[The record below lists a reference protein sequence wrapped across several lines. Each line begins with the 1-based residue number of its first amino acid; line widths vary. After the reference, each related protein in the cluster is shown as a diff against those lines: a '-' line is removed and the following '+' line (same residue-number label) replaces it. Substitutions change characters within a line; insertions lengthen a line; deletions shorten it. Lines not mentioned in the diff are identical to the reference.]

1 VSQNEPEIEE
11 ERVQRLVLARLM
23 IALKKPLSLG
33 AVVADIAAAIS
44 PPLSSAAARS
54 AASRAIEHC
63 QQAGYV
69 TPKGPPLLTAAGD
82 TAVTAAFGP
91 KARASVKNWRQAQ
104 QVAALSAS
112 GHSVDKPLDA
122 DALAARVLAEQHGLP
137 TSIRSAAKAV
147 DRMAWRQLGLETDAA
162 FTINAVQRHLL
173 REFVPADTR
182 VTQEVW
188 RRMLAMRAIGAS
200 GHDAN
205 ALTRALFFQPTK
217 PNGRHVTQQTV
228 RNDNDRANQIQPS
241 LADFA
246 QAVQRAAAGP
256 DVTRFHDDRAFIGSV
271 WERMRG
277 HNPVGDMSLEDFK
290 AQLVAAHRQRLLRIT
305 RADLVGAMDPAEVQR
320 SEARYQD
327 ATFHFVALD
336 AGGVR

>member
-1 VSQNEPEIEE
+1 
-11 ERVQRLVLARLM
+11 M
-23 IALKKPLSLG
+23 IDLKKPLSLG
-33 AVVADIAAAIS
+33 AIVADIAAAIS
-44 PPLSSAAARS
+44 PPLSSVAARS

-63 QQAGYV
+63 QRAGYV
-69 TPKGPPLLTAAGD
+69 TQKGPALLTAAGNN
-82 TAVTAAFGP
+82 AVTAAFGA
-91 KARASVKNWRQAQ
+91 KARGSVKSWRQAQ
-104 QVAALSAS
+104 QVAALCAS
-112 GHSVDKPLDA
+112 GRSIDKPLDA

-147 DRMAWRQLGLETDAA
+147 DRMAWRALGLDTDAA

-173 REFVPADTR
+173 RELVPADTR
-182 VTQEVW
+182 VKPEVW

-205 ALTRALFFQPTK
+205 ALTRALFFQPAK
-217 PNGRHVTQQTV
+217 PNGRHITQQTV
-228 RNDNDRANQIQPS
+228 RNDNDRPHSMQPS

-246 QAVQRAAAGP
+246 RAVQHAAAGP

-320 SEARYQD
+320 SEARFQD